1 MATKQSSDTNK
12 QGRKDQQQE
21 ANLGQKEARGKGEEI
36 RTLKF
41 GRKFREIQLRPPLPH
56 SAISSRVEQG
66 RARRPA
72 HRLGEAVSPVGGKP
86 YLASP
91 LCGRRFCRAL
101 YFFSAPGPVLP
112 LPTLIHFGL
121 HFFRAANFAIVPMTW
136 PSRIAHCAS
145 FCPVSQ
151 AQRAYSTE
159 WERHSAELIIA
170 YRPSPH
176 PTYIDDTR

>member
-72 HRLGEAVSPVGGKP
+72 HRLGEAVSPVRGKP

-101 YFFSAPGPVLP
+101 YFFSAPGPVRTALP
-112 LPTLIHFGL
+112 LTRRPSMTRDSPRSLRGARL
-121 HFFRAANFAIVPMTW
+121 PCAAATVRPVPPAGPPRY
-136 PSRIAHCAS
+136 PSRHPSSWRHWGPVHLSAIHAAH
-145 FCPVSQ
+145 P
-151 AQRAYSTE
+151 R
-159 WERHSAELIIA
+159 R
-170 YRPSPH
+170 R
-176 PTYIDDTR
+176 

>member
-72 HRLGEAVSPVGGKP
+72 HRLGEAVSPVRGKP

-91 LCGRRFCRAL
+91 TFRLAL
-101 YFFSAPGPVLP
+101 YFFFAPGRTALLSAQSPEPNERL
-112 LPTLIHFGL
+112 FGMGEA
-121 HFFRAANFAIVPMTW
+121 FG
-136 PSRIAHCAS
+136 
-145 FCPVSQ
+145 
-151 AQRAYSTE
+151 
-159 WERHSAELIIA
+159 
-170 YRPSPH
+170 
-176 PTYIDDTR
+176 

>member
-72 HRLGEAVSPVGGKP
+72 HRLGEPSLPFA
-86 YLASP
+86 ASRMWRPP

-101 YFFSAPGPVLP
+101 ISISFLRRARSCLYQRYP
-112 LPTLIHFGL
+112 
-121 HFFRAANFAIVPMTW
+121 FRAAFFPRSKLRYLAIPN
-136 PSRIAHCAS
+136 
-145 FCPVSQ
+145 
-151 AQRAYSTE
+151 
-159 WERHSAELIIA
+159 SAL
-170 YRPSPH
+170 RFFLPSPASVL
-176 PTYIDDTR
+176 DGMGEAFG